1 MIRSY
6 GSSIVFPKEK
16 EESMEKEEDI
26 DVLLERF
33 RKEAEMAEKKKDKRS
48 VKRKLTPKQ
57 RQEVKDAV
65 R

>member
-1 MIRSY
+1 
-6 GSSIVFPKEK
+6 
-16 EESMEKEEDI
+16 MEKEEDI